1 MQIAH
6 GILKT
11 SGLCSFYVRFK
22 CERFMAWSDRFY
34 KSCHRIPGSRCSL
47 VTSDLNN
54 YFYNTIT
61 RPDNVNYA
69 NIIGVVRRTCRTTAN
84 WTSNIRIL
92 QIISSWPLGSSF
104 LPRISTFSSDGER
117 FIFFLNSSRCF
128 FFLDSPTCFL
138 KFFFSPNF
146 SLSLLTLE
154 IFCVKIQHNERQNYL
169 FHFDPSCLF
178 IFKPNSKFYVTS
190 TCIKMV
196 KLSEMRWQLHK
207 CSCHSTRGSSREKE
221 RWLFVW

>member
-22 CERFMAWSDRFY
+22 CERFMAWSARFY
-34 KSCHRIPGSRCSL
+34 KSCYRIPGSRCSL
-47 VTSDLNN
+47 VISNLNN

-69 NIIGVVRRTCRTTAN
+69 NIIGVVRQTRRTLAN

-92 QIISSWPLGSSF
+92 EIISSSPLGSSF
-104 LPRISTFSSDGER
+104 LPRVSLD
-117 FIFFLNSSRCF
+117 FFLGRRTFYLLLGFLTLFLLSRF
-128 FFLDSPTCFL
+128 FKMFLEILLFS
-138 KFFFSPNF
+138 KFF
-146 SLSLLTLE
+146 SLLILE

-169 FHFDPSCLF
+169 FHFDRNRLF
-178 IFKPNSKFYVTS
+178 FLFFFLSPTTNS
-190 TCIKMV
+190 M
-196 KLSEMRWQLHK
+196 
-207 CSCHSTRGSSREKE
+207 
-221 RWLFVW
+221 